1 MESKDNWK
9 ITQFYKEIDHLSD
22 EELEKTYDFIHEM
35 KSRKEKI
42 DFDSIINA
50 SRWTL
55 LGEDIFRND
64 PELFSDFVTA
74 FVENFFKYNPSF
86 FEGLCDE
93 RGLTTENIIQK
104 LIISADD
111 DTLRKFAADL
121 KKRGDIII

>member
-1 MESKDNWK
+1 MESESWK
-9 ITQFYKEIDHLSD
+9 ITQLYKEIDHLSD

-35 KSRKEKI
+35 KCRKEKI

-74 FVENFFKYNPSF
+74 FVENFFKYNPSL
-86 FEGLCDE
+86 FEDLCDE
-93 RGLTTENIIQK
+93 RGLTNENIIHK

-111 DTLRKFAADL
+111 DTLRKFAAEL
-121 KKRGDIII
+121 KKREENI